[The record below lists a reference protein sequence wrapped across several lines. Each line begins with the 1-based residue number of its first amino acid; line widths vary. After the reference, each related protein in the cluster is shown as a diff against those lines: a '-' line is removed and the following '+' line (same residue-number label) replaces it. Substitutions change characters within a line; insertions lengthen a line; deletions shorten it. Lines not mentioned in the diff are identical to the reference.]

1 MAYLEYLKWAAINL
15 ISDMAY
21 SHDEDYF
28 TNNPNVRLG
37 NKADAMII
45 TELVNTAFLKDSFFK
60 NREYYTR
67 VKEDGSTVKDILK
80 NSSSRFLLYVESDSK
95 KILGCI
101 KIELDEFDSKSD
113 QNALDNPCQNKIS
126 QYQASFGML
135 SVPER
140 NGKRGIGSSLLK
152 AMEEYIMTRAKQC
165 GLNSAHVCMPLIS
178 LRSDLFEFYEKR
190 GYTYWKET
198 ELEERANPMV
208 LKEYEGKITF
218 KWYRKFLKE

>member
-1 MAYLEYLKWAAINL
+1 MLNWAAINL
-15 ISDMAY
+15 ISDMANV
-21 SHDEDYF
+21 HDEEYF
-28 TNNPNVRLG
+28 TNNLNVRLG
-37 NKADAMII
+37 NKEDAMII

-60 NREYYTR
+60 NREYYMR
-67 VKEDGSTVKDILK
+67 VKEDGSTVIDILK
-80 NSSSRFLLYVESDSK
+80 NSNSRFLLYVESDSK
-95 KILGCI
+95 RILGCI

-113 QNALDNPCQNKIS
+113 QNALDSPCQNKTR

-140 NGKRGIGSSLLK
+140 NGRRGIGSSLLK
-152 AMEEYIMTRAKQC
+152 AMEEYIMTKAKEC
-165 GLNSAHVCMPLIS
+165 GLKSVHVCMPLIS

-208 LKEYEGKITF
+208 LKEYKGKIAF
-218 KWYRKFLKE
+218 KWYRKFLSE

>member
-80 NSSSRFLLYVESDSK
+80 NSNSHFLLYVESDSRN
-95 KILGCI
+95 ILGCI
-101 KIELDEFDSKSD
+101 KIDLDEYDSQSD
-113 QNALDNPCQNKIS
+113 QNALLNLSQNKTRE
-126 QYQASFGML
+126 YQASFGML

-152 AMEEYIMTRAKQC
+152 ATEEYIMTKAKQC
-165 GLNSAHVCMPLIS
+165 GVKSAHVCMPLIS

-198 ELEERANPMV
+198 ELEEGVSPMV
-208 LKEYEGKITF
+208 LKEYDGKIAF
-218 KWYRKFLKE
+218 IWYRKFLQE

>member
-1 MAYLEYLKWAAINL
+1 MPYCEYLKWAAINF
-15 ISDMAY
+15 ISEMGDGNQEY
-21 SHDEDYF
+21 YF

-60 NREYYTR
+60 NREYYMR
-67 VKEDGSTVKDILK
+67 VKEDGSTVIDILK
-80 NSSSRFLLYVESDSK
+80 NSNSRFLLYVESDSK

-113 QNALDNPCQNKIS
+113 QNALDNPCQNKTR

-198 ELEERANPMV
+198 ELEERAIPMV

>member
-1 MAYLEYLKWAAINL
+1 MAYMEYVKWAAINL
-15 ISDMAY
+15 ISDMANV
-21 SHDEDYF
+21 HDEEYF
-28 TNNPNVRLG
+28 TNNFNVRLG
-37 NKADAMII
+37 NKEDAMII

-113 QNALDNPCQNKIS
+113 QNALDNPCQNKTR

-165 GLNSAHVCMPLIS
+165 GLSSAHVYMPLIS
-178 LRSDLFEFYEKR
+178 LRSDLFEFYEKL

-198 ELEERANPMV
+198 ELEERAIPMV

-218 KWYRKFLKE
+218 KWHRNFLKE